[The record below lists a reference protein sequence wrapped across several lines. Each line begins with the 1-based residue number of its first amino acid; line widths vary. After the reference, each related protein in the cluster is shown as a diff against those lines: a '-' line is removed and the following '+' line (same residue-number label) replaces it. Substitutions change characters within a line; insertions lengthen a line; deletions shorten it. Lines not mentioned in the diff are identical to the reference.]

1 MFRIRVVFQLIGV
14 FFLLSAC
21 KQNTAGPNPQSNEP
35 DTMHTSSDSFQIDTA
50 QSIIYWMGKS
60 PSGAHNGHLNFKS
73 GILFGGNLQI
83 QSAELLIDMNT
94 IRNLDIEDASDRS
107 DLEEHLK
114 NEDFFNVTQFPEAK
128 LKVDKINEIKD
139 SVNNAM
145 ISGIL
150 TIKGISNPIVVNG
163 KIDYSNDGVLITIPE
178 FLIDR
183 TNYNIMYNSKKILAS
198 LKDGFIYDEIAL
210 SVKIVAKKI

>member
-1 MFRIRVVFQLIGV
+1 MFRIHVVFQLTCI

-21 KQNTAGPNPQSNEP
+21 KQNTSVTNPQSNEQG
-35 DTMHTSSDSFQIDTA
+35 TLHTSSDSFQIDTA

-60 PSGAHNGHLNFKS
+60 PSGAHNGRLNFKS

-83 QSAELLIDMNT
+83 QSADLLIDMNT
-94 IRNLDIEDASDRS
+94 IRNLDIEDASDRNKL
-107 DLEEHLK
+107 DEHLK
-114 NEDFFNVTQFPEAK
+114 NEDFFNVTQFPDAK

-145 ISGIL
+145 ISGTL
-150 TIKGISNPIVVNG
+150 TIKGVSNPIVVNG

-183 TNYNIMYNSKKILAS
+183 TSYNIMYSSKKILAT
-198 LKDGFIYDEIAL
+198 LKDGFIHDEIAL

>member
-1 MFRIRVVFQLIGV
+1 MFRIHVVFQLTCI

-21 KQNTAGPNPQSNEP
+21 KQNTSVTNPQSNEQG
-35 DTMHTSSDSFQIDTA
+35 TLHTSSDSFQIDTA

-60 PSGAHNGHLNFKS
+60 PSGAHNGRLNFKS

-83 QSAELLIDMNT
+83 QSADLLIDMNT
-94 IRNLDIEDASDRS
+94 IRNLDIEDASDRNKL
-107 DLEEHLK
+107 DDHLK
-114 NEDFFNVTQFPEAK
+114 NEDFFNVTQFPDAK

-145 ISGIL
+145 ISGTL
-150 TIKGISNPIVVNG
+150 TIKGVSNPIVVNG

-183 TNYNIMYNSKKILAS
+183 TNYNIMYSSKKILAT
-198 LKDGFIYDEIAL
+198 LKDGFIHDEIAL

>member
-1 MFRIRVVFQLIGV
+1 MFRIHVVFQLTCI

-21 KQNTAGPNPQSNEP
+21 KQNTSVTNPQSNEQG
-35 DTMHTSSDSFQIDTA
+35 TLLTSSDSFQIDTA

-60 PSGAHNGHLNFKS
+60 PSGAHNGRLNFKS

-83 QSAELLIDMNT
+83 QSADLLIDMNT
-94 IRNLDIEDASDRS
+94 IRNLDIEDASDRNKL
-107 DLEEHLK
+107 DEHLK
-114 NEDFFNVTQFPEAK
+114 NEDFFNVTQFPDAK

-145 ISGIL
+145 ISGTL
-150 TIKGISNPIVVNG
+150 TIKGVSNPIVVNG

-183 TNYNIMYNSKKILAS
+183 TNYNIMYSSKKILAT
-198 LKDGFIYDEIAL
+198 LKDGFIHDEIAL

>member
-1 MFRIRVVFQLIGV
+1 MFRNCVVFQIACAL
-14 FFLLSAC
+14 FLLSAC
-21 KQNTAGPNPQSNEP
+21 KQNAGGPITQSQESG
-35 DTMHTSSDSFQIDTA
+35 TLQTSTDSFQIDTA

-60 PSGAHNGHLNFKS
+60 PSGAHNGRLNFKS

-94 IRNLDIEDASDRS
+94 IRNLDIEDASDRNKL
-107 DLEEHLK
+107 DEHLK
-114 NEDFFNVTQFPEAK
+114 NEDFFNVAQFPEAK

-150 TIKGISNPIVVNG
+150 TIKGVSNEIVVKG
-163 KIDYSNDGVLITIPE
+163 KIDYSNEGVLITIPE

-183 TNYNIMYNSKKILAS
+183 TNYNIMYSSKKILAS

>member
-1 MFRIRVVFQLIGV
+1 MFRIHVVFQLTCI

-21 KQNTAGPNPQSNEP
+21 KQNTSVTNPQSNEQG
-35 DTMHTSSDSFQIDTA
+35 TLHTSSDSFQIDTA

-60 PSGAHNGHLNFKS
+60 PSGAHNGRLNFKS

-83 QSAELLIDMNT
+83 QSADLLIDMNT
-94 IRNLDIEDASDRS
+94 IRNLDIEDASDRNKL
-107 DLEEHLK
+107 DEHLK
-114 NEDFFNVTQFPEAK
+114 NEDFFNVTQFPDAK

-145 ISGIL
+145 ISGTL
-150 TIKGISNPIVVNG
+150 TIKGVSNPIVVNG

-183 TNYNIMYNSKKILAS
+183 TNYNIMYSSKKILAT
-198 LKDGFIYDEIAL
+198 LKDGFIHDEIAL